1 MAGLRITK
9 LSKKPRATTTTP
21 PSMFSLPLELR
32 NMIYQHYLHD
42 LFPCRDQSVYE
53 SIITD
58 KIDHVPLLHVNI
70 QVYVEVQEALKK
82 PNEGLD
88 VELSWQGLR
97 IDPLAVL
104 RMRFRSKGDKWH
116 INALPYLRIKIFAPH
131 PKRPT
136 DIICLWHYARALC
149 DQLRGYPRIPRLIID
164 FQESTDATEDL
175 SSRSARPSWSKA
187 EAEGL
192 AKKSIEHEQLDF
204 WECDT
209 FPQCFCQND
218 TYEKDDLEATC
229 DVKYILDVFSLMT
242 TASAVEIHLP
252 PSLATNGKLQTI
264 GQQRIDAMT
273 HRRTPLFDPNAYGQ
287 AMALLLASSST
298 ALIHQTGQNSFQQLV
313 RLSQQDGAQIADAR
327 GVQEIWPHIC
337 CLTRSREEMSRL
349 RWPAHW
355 VKGFTSLTPCYG
367 CEKLSYGVR
376 RSRDFRYA
384 ISLPRDRG
392 GEPLEAL
399 GGRHRRGNRTA
410 RYWQLES
417 LFASD

>member
-1 MAGLRITK
+1 MAGIRITK
-9 LSKKPRATTTTP
+9 LSNKPRATTTTP
-21 PSMFSLPLELR
+21 PSLFSLPLELR
-32 NMIYQHYLHD
+32 SMIYQHYLQD

-53 SIITD
+53 NIITD

-104 RMRFRSKGDKWH
+104 RMRFRSKGKKWRM
-116 INALPYLRIKIFAPH
+116 NALPYLRIKIFAPH

-149 DQLRGYPRIPRLIID
+149 DQLRRYPRIPRLIID
-164 FQESTDATEDL
+164 FQESTDFAEDL

-192 AKKSIEHEQLDF
+192 PKRSIEHEQLDF

-209 FPQCFCQND
+209 FPKCFCQDD
-218 TYEKDDLEATC
+218 TYNKDDLEATC
-229 DVKYILDVFSLMT
+229 DVKYILDVFSLLT
-242 TASAVEIHLP
+242 TAPAVEINLP
-252 PSLATNGKLQTI
+252 PSLATNGKLHTI
-264 GQQRIDAMT
+264 AQQRIDAMMN
-273 HRRTPLFDPNAYGQ
+273 RRTPFFDPNAYGQ

-298 ALIHQTGQNSFQQLV
+298 TLIHQTGQNSFQQLV
-313 RLSQQDGAQIADAR
+313 RLSKQDGAQIEDVR
-327 GVQEIWPHIC
+327 SVQEIWPHIC

-355 VKGFTSLTPCYG
+355 IKGFTTLTPCYG

-376 RSRDFRYA
+376 RSRVFKYKM
-384 ISLPRDRG
+384 SS
-392 GEPLEAL
+392 PLETL
-399 GGRHRRGNRTA
+399 GGRYRRGNRTA
-410 RYWQLES
+410 GYWQLES
-417 LFASD
+417 LFPSD